1 MLPVRVVSSQRSPH
15 LTSLDL
21 AMINRQEF
29 LIKLARALMT
39 FGAPSHR
46 IESQLIAAARIL
58 EVEAEFI
65 HLPGVIIC
73 SFGDQEMG
81 CSETHFVKCGGA
93 LSLGALHKVHL
104 IYRSVVHDEIS
115 AKKASEQLEALLKS
129 GPVYPRLFRVFLAF
143 LLSSLI
149 CPLAFGGSFLDMWVA
164 GGCALVLSFLQLFMA
179 GKSVIYANVFE

>member
-1 MLPVRVVSSQRSPH
+1 MYAFCSDNKNEV
-15 LTSLDL
+15 LTIRLT
-21 AMINRQEF
+21 AMKNRQDF

-73 SFGDQEMG
+73 SFGDQELG
-81 CSETHFVKCGGA
+81 CSETHFVKCGGR

-104 IYRSVVHDEIS
+104 IYRSVVHDENS
-115 AKKASEQLEALLKS
+115 AKKATEQLEDLLNAPPMYS
-129 GPVYPRLFRVFLAF
+129 TAFRCLLAF
-143 LLSSLI
+143 CLSALI
-149 CPLAFGGSFLDMWVA
+149 CPLAFGGSFLDLWIA
-164 GGCALVLSFLQLFMA
+164 GIGALGLAILQLCA
-179 GKSVIYANVFE
+179 TKSALYANVFE